1 LINQWD
7 ILPIL
12 LLASMEAKM
21 VVQSV
26 SVFDV
31 AKYILEKKGPISAMK
46 LQKLVYYAQAWS
58 TVWDENPLFD
68 EPIEA
73 WISGPVVP
81 ILFRQHKGKYLI
93 QSSDLNIG
101 DSSRLIV
108 DQQETVDSVLEYYGD
123 KNSQWLS
130 DLTHMEGPW
139 RKARKG
145 LAPDERGNNEISLV
159 SMQEYY
165 SSIIE

>member
-1 LINQWD
+1 
-7 ILPIL
+7 
-12 LLASMEAKM
+12 MRKR
-21 VVQSV
+21 VV

-31 AKYILEKKGPISAMK
+31 AKYIVRRHGSVSAMK
-46 LQKLVYYAQAWS
+46 LQKLVYYSQAWAL
-58 TVWDENPLFD
+58 VWDEIPLFS
-68 EPIEA
+68 EKIEA

-81 ILFRQHKGKYLI
+81 ELFGAHKGKYLI
-93 QSSDLNIG
+93 NSRDLKKGNSENLSDSHKKTI
-101 DSSRLIV
+101 DA
-108 DQQETVDSVLEYYGD
+108 VLDYYGD

-145 LAPDERGNNEISLV
+145 LASDERGSQEITQA

-165 SSIIE
+165 SSLSL